1 MWGCLG
7 GSGPVVRTFLLCSA
21 LINKRDTSPY
31 KRRARKKEVRVTPV
45 PGERVEKPHPGGGG
59 CWGSAVGTP
68 RSRDG
73 NLASL
78 RCWRR
83 AGLVPRLLPASVPP
97 AALAS
102 SASELPLPVVFSPR
116 PRFWA
121 FGVPKPLVP
130 QILGLSQ
137 ELRPGVVGPNPDPA
151 LQLHPVLIPAGGFWG
166 RDELRPLQ
174 GPGGC
179 CPQAPLPGHSPE
191 GPGPPPALR
200 LSPGSGSG
208 AAEAPGPGRGQPE
221 APELPAAFLR
231 TTGPHQGVSRSTQGR
246 QERCPGVTPPRA
258 SGARGKLRH
267 GGSRLIPSCARGRDI
282 PAPE

>member
-7 GSGPVVRTFLLCSA
+7 GSGPVVRPFLLCSA
-21 LINKRDTSPY
+21 PINKRDTSPY
-31 KRRARKKEVRVTPV
+31 KRRARKKEVQVTPV
-45 PGERVEKPHPGGGG
+45 PGERVEKPHPGG

-116 PRFWA
+116 PQFWA

-137 ELRPGVVGPNPDPA
+137 ARSCGSKSRPA
-151 LQLHPVLIPAGGFWG
+151 LWVYPALIPPRGILGAG
-166 RDELRPLQ
+166 
-174 GPGGC
+174 
-179 CPQAPLPGHSPE
+179 
-191 GPGPPPALR
+191 
-200 LSPGSGSG
+200 
-208 AAEAPGPGRGQPE
+208 
-221 APELPAAFLR
+221 
-231 TTGPHQGVSRSTQGR
+231 
-246 QERCPGVTPPRA
+246 
-258 SGARGKLRH
+258 
-267 GGSRLIPSCARGRDI
+267 
-282 PAPE
+282 

>member
-7 GSGPVVRTFLLCSA
+7 GSGPVVRPFLLCSA
-21 LINKRDTSPY
+21 PINKRDTSPY
-31 KRRARKKEVRVTPV
+31 KRQARKKEVQVTPV

-83 AGLVPRLLPASVPP
+83 AGLVPHLLPASVPP

-116 PRFWA
+116 PQFWV

-137 ELRPGVVGPNPDPA
+137 ARSCGSKSRPCTVGVPSSDPSRGDFGGGMSSDPSRGRVGAVPEPPCPDTARGGRGHPQPCGRA
-151 LQLHPVLIPAGGFWG
+151 LAVGAEPQ
-166 RDELRPLQ
+166 RPL
-174 GPGGC
+174 
-179 CPQAPLPGHSPE
+179 
-191 GPGPPPALR
+191 AL
-200 LSPGSGSG
+200 
-208 AAEAPGPGRGQPE
+208 AEANQQ
-221 APELPAAFLR
+221 LP
-231 TTGPHQGVSRSTQGR
+231 S
-246 QERCPGVTPPRA
+246 
-258 SGARGKLRH
+258 
-267 GGSRLIPSCARGRDI
+267 SRLPF
-282 PAPE
+282 